1 MKPVTTTVFSIV
13 MSIDFKYKGKMMR
26 MLVLSL
32 VFLGLSMPLY
42 PNDKELEKYISTFD
56 YEARIEMKINSKWLI
71 ALLEEG
77 EAQLIDIRFPEEYA
91 AWKVG
96 PSINIPLNELPHRLK
111 EVDKTKTV
119 VMACPHKDR
128 AILAMVYLRSKGI
141 KAKYLTDGLIGL
153 AENLRG
159 DKAKRFMDALQ
170 KLK

>member
-1 MKPVTTTVFSIV
+1 
-13 MSIDFKYKGKMMR
+13 MSVNSDHNYKGNIMK
-26 MLVLSL
+26 LFISVFIFFSLSIA
-32 VFLGLSMPLY
+32 LY
-42 PNDKELEKYISTFD
+42 SNDKQFEKYISTFD
-56 YEARIEMKINSKWLI
+56 YEARIDMKINSKWLI

-96 PSINIPLNELPHRLK
+96 PSINIPLNKLPHRLAQI
-111 EVDKTKTV
+111 DRTKV
-119 VMACPHKDR
+119 VVTACPHKDR
-128 AILAMVYLRSKGI
+128 AILAMVYLRSQGI

-159 DKAKRFMDALQ
+159 DNAKTFINALQ